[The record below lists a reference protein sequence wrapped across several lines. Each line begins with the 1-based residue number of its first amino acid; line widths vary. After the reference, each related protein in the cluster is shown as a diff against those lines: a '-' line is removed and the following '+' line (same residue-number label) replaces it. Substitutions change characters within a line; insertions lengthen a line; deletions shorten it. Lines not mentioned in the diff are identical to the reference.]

1 MYILGRQ
8 SGESGKS
15 RQRNGYRKV
24 NTEKSAQ
31 RKRNRKVSVE
41 KNVVAYRENI

>member
-1 MYILGRQ
+1 MYILVRQ
-8 SGESGKS
+8 SGECGKS

-24 NTEKSAQ
+24 SAEKSAQ